1 VAAVPRRYPPW
12 LRKRLPPEAET
23 RPVRDVLGRLRLE
36 TVCQNAACP
45 NLWECFGRGTA
56 TFLILGRVCTRACG
70 YCAVSEGVP
79 GPVDAEEPGRVA
91 EAAAA
96 LKLRHVVVT
105 SVTRDDLADGGSA
118 HFAATIA
125 AIRERT
131 ANGANRANEAP
142 TIEVLTPDFQGREE
156 DILRVVQAGPD
167 VYNHNVETVPRLYPL
182 ARPQARYERSLDL
195 LRVVAAQGGL
205 LTKSGLM
212 VGLGERH
219 EEVLEVMAALR
230 EAGCDALTI
239 GQYLRPSAEHLPV
252 ERFVPPEEFDAY
264 DAEARALGFRA
275 VAAGPFVR
283 SSYHADALL
292 EGLAPAGAC

>member
-1 VAAVPRRYPPW
+1 MIRGKAVAAVLRRFPPW
-12 LRKRLPPEAET
+12 LRKRLPSEAEI

-45 NLWECFGRGTA
+45 NLCECFGRGTA
-56 TFLILGRVCTRACG
+56 AFLILGRVCTRACG
-70 YCAVSEGVP
+70 YCAVSGGVP
-79 GPVDAEEPGRVA
+79 SAVDAEEPGRVA
-91 EAAAA
+91 EAATA

-125 AIRERT
+125 AV
-131 ANGANRANEAP
+131 RAACEAMV
-142 TIEVLTPDFQGREE
+142 EVLTPDFQGREE
-156 DILRVVQAGPD
+156 DILRVAQAGPD

-182 ARPQARYERSLDL
+182 VRPQARYERSLDL
-195 LRVVAAQGGL
+195 LRVVAAQGGP

-230 EAGCDALTI
+230 EAGCEALTI
-239 GQYLRPSAEHLPV
+239 GQYLRPSAEHVAV

-292 EGLAPAGAC
+292 EGLAAAGAR